1 MRTDVHRML
10 PGSEIPIRLESSLLN
25 KFHLRF
31 RSFIFLNMGSMFYF
45 YFSIALLIKNI
56 FVTLF
61 TTTISD
67 QSFKT

>member
-45 YFSIALLIKNI
+45 CFSIALLIKNI